1 VVLAFFASL
10 GVASSAD
17 ARGSAPWFGTYQVS
31 VVGGSQDAS
40 WTLNHVPTS
49 ECDAPS
55 SGHGTDEQTFLPGG
69 AQTVQFNGVG
79 STAFP
84 STISGL
90 ELRYDE
96 DREGS
101 ITEGQPAAANPASCS
116 LASGGEGSPP
126 PTPDCGTRN
135 LSTQIDVDL
144 SSAAPRLGESP
155 AASVANEPH
164 YKDCP
169 VFGQSVPAFATPLVA
184 ALPPL
189 GPTNVGGLPSGRAT
203 LEATEPI
210 GEADVAGQTTLKLEL
225 QFLRVLV
232 VDAMGMP
239 ADVNLSVDGQGDAT
253 VPIECPSGTCSGT
266 VALELGGFASG
277 SSVIRAH
284 GAAAQPR
291 FPAPASVAEPTIA
304 SARFQLKAHHRGVR
318 VRLPGGRR
326 FAKSI
331 ASTLLDVVV
340 SEGSGKRRVRYVA
353 GDAHL
358 RA

>member
-10 GVASSAD
+10 AVASSAD
-17 ARGSAPWFGTYQVS
+17 ARGGAPWFGTYQVS

-116 LASGGEGSPP
+116 LASGGEATPP

-189 GPTNVGGLPSGRAT
+189 GPTNVVALPSGRAT
-203 LEATEPI
+203 LEATE
-210 GEADVAGQTTLKLEL
+210 
-225 QFLRVLV
+225 
-232 VDAMGMP
+232 
-239 ADVNLSVDGQGDAT
+239 
-253 VPIECPSGTCSGT
+253 PIECPSGTCSGT

-304 SARFQLKAHHRGVR
+304 SARFQLKAHRRGVR

-340 SEGSGKRRVRYVA
+340 SEASGKRRVRYVA